1 MQTRQI
7 QADANV
13 DSVPKRKASS
23 TWSIKKAI
31 FTGHL
36 MLTLPSFI
44 LFLIPVL
51 ISIVQ
56 MNHDEIYYSIVL
68 LGILTGQALAW
79 FYWSSMVTKW
89 KIMAFS
95 KVKNKRAL
103 KNHAIRSFILFKDGS
118 LAERTEFKTY
128 RQKKQ
133 LIEIFGSQFKEDREM
148 KSGKALGIDLPNR
161 VDIYFSSTVN
171 FMELLFTIIAFLAGL
186 ILIVF
191 NYWYLGICFALAGL
205 LGIIHEYRQYKNRF
219 PQISIS
225 KKGIETEDMGFVK
238 WESISEIEVSE
249 NIRAKTPYEALK
261 MVYQNRLG
269 ESETEWIEITD
280 LAISREGLESVITE
294 FRK

>member
-1 MQTRQI
+1 MQSRQI
-7 QADANV
+7 EADAHLV
-13 DSVPKRKASS
+13 TLPKRKFAKR
-23 TWSIKKAI
+23 WSIKKAI
-31 FTGHL
+31 LTGHL

-51 ISIVQ
+51 ISVLQ

-68 LGILTGQALAW
+68 LGIITGQALAW
-79 FYWSSMVTKW
+79 FYWSTMVTRW

-128 RQKKQ
+128 KQKKQ
-133 LIEIFGSQFKEDREM
+133 LIEIFGSQLKEDREM
-148 KSGKALGIDLPNR
+148 KNRKAEALPKST
-161 VDIYFSSTVN
+161 DIYFSNTVN
-171 FMELLFTIIAFLAGL
+171 FMELVFTIIAFLAGL

-191 NYWYLGICFALAGL
+191 NYWYLGICFTLAGL
-205 LGIIHEYRQYKNRF
+205 LGIIHEYRQYKNRL

-225 KKGIETEDMGFVK
+225 HKGIETYDSGLIK
-238 WESISEIEVSE
+238 WEHISEIEVSE

-261 MVYQNRLG
+261 IVYQNNSG
-269 ESETEWIEITD
+269 EPETEWVEITD
-280 LAISREGLESVITE
+280 LAISKEEIESVIAE
-294 FRK
+294 YRS

>member
-7 QADANV
+7 QVDANV
-13 DSVPKRKASS
+13 DSVPKRKTSS
-23 TWSIKKAI
+23 AWSIKKAI

-51 ISIVQ
+51 ISVFQ

-68 LGILTGQALAW
+68 LGIITGQALAW
-79 FYWSSMVTKW
+79 FYWSSMVTRW

-128 RQKKQ
+128 KQKKQ
-133 LIEIFGSQFKEDREM
+133 LIEIFGSQLKEDREL
-148 KSGKALGIDLPNR
+148 KSRKAEAVELPQKT
-161 VDIYFSSTVN
+161 DIYFSNSVN
-171 FMELLFTIIAFLAGL
+171 FMELVFTMIAFLAGL

-191 NYWYLGICFALAGL
+191 NYWYLGICFTLAGL
-205 LGIIHEYRQYKNRF
+205 LGIVHEYRQYKNRL

-225 KKGIETEDMGFVK
+225 QKGIETEDAGLIK
-238 WESISEIEVSE
+238 WGQISEIEVSE

-261 MVYQNRLG
+261 IVYQNNSG
-269 ESETEWIEITD
+269 ELETEWVEITD
-280 LAISREGLESVITE
+280 LAISKEELESVITE
-294 FRK
+294 YKS